1 MIVIDERVQVSYDAS
16 MQDLQNNVQEQLS
29 ALLMDP
35 SSVVKRAVLH
45 NISSLCIFL
54 GRQRTNDVLLSHMIT
69 YLNDR
74 DWLLRYA
81 FFESI
86 VDVAACAGGRSLEE
100 YILPLMIQALSGAY
114 FVPHRCICG
123 LTVWNRCGRN
133 SCREGPC
140 SVNKLVRTGLI
151 PEDANLGADECNSG
165 IPLSSKYLGAA
176 RWAGLTSV
184 SIYAENFS
192 RGATAFIAAAAK
204 HLPSSDVW
212 CILYP
217 SLRHFLR
224 SDIKDIDEQ
233 SLLTAM
239 KPPVRLSVFVACEKS
254 FKLVSCI
261 PALSKSVWCCC
272 TVGHD
277 SRQNE
282 LLEKSPANYF

>member
-1 MIVIDERVQVSYDAS
+1 MIVIDERVQVSYDTS

-114 FVPHRCICG
+114 FVPHRCIYG
-123 LTVWNRCGRN
+123 LTV
-133 SCREGPC
+133 
-140 SVNKLVRTGLI
+140 
-151 PEDANLGADECNSG
+151 
-165 IPLSSKYLGAA
+165 
-176 RWAGLTSV
+176 
-184 SIYAENFS
+184 
-192 RGATAFIAAAAK
+192 
-204 HLPSSDVW
+204 
-212 CILYP
+212 
-217 SLRHFLR
+217 
-224 SDIKDIDEQ
+224 
-233 SLLTAM
+233 
-239 KPPVRLSVFVACEKS
+239 
-254 FKLVSCI
+254 
-261 PALSKSVWCCC
+261 
-272 TVGHD
+272 
-277 SRQNE
+277 
-282 LLEKSPANYF
+282 